1 MSRDPGAVRLP
12 PRALLACLAAL
23 ALVSLAAGFRETT
36 AIAAEKAALWK
47 VSDQALLRVDDRP
60 VKDWNIYQAGK
71 KANPLLLQIGARYLL
86 VDGRE
91 HQVFEIDPSKIE
103 HKGAELSW
111 DPANRPAKSLDT
123 SDWIVRDVGLAYK
136 ISTRLVAENHLLD
149 LQIPHPLDIRGIHP

>member
-1 MSRDPGAVRLP
+1 LSGVLGPVRP
-12 PRALLACLAAL
+12 PRRALRASLALLTLF
-23 ALVSLAAGFRETT
+23 SLAAGLASIA
-36 AIAAEKAALWK
+36 AIAAEKGVLWK

-71 KANPLLLQIGARYLL
+71 KANPLLLQIGNRYLL

-91 HQVFEIDPSKIE
+91 HQVFEIDPGKIE
-103 HKGAELSW
+103 HQGAELSW
-111 DPANRPAKSLDT
+111 DPANRPAKSLET

-149 LQIPHPLDIRGIHP
+149 LQIPHPLDVRGIYR